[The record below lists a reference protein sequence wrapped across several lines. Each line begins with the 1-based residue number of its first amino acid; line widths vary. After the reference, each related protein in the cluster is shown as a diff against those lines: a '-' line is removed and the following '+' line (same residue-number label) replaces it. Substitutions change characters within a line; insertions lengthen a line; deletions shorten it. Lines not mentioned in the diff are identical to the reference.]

1 MEIDRELF
9 ERLCVFFARL
19 DLDLMKGGD
28 LYLSHDEVRDI
39 LLALSRENFLRPE
52 DVEKGN
58 IEKYGTDAVRPHTP
72 TYFVHDTKHT
82 GKTKDTG
89 LEYMENVPNDWP
101 PAPVI
106 SCTSSLTDIH
116 KLQEDEER
124 KKIEDFM
131 KFCDDVKSRPQYK
144 EGTLE
149 AELKFW
155 RDYYDKD

>member
-1 MEIDRELF
+1 MEIDKELF
-9 ERLCVFFARL
+9 DRLCIFFARL
-19 DLDLMKGGD
+19 DSDLTNGGD
-28 LYLSHDEVRDI
+28 VYLSPSEVRDI
-39 LLALSRENFLRPE
+39 LLELSRKCFLRPE

-58 IEKYGTDAVRPHTP
+58 VEKYGTDAVRPDP
-72 TYFVHDTKHT
+72 PYFVPDTKHT

-89 LEYMENVPNDWP
+89 LEYLENVPNDWP
-101 PAPVI
+101 PAPVT

-131 KFCDDVKSRPQYK
+131 KLCDDVKSRPQYK

-155 RDYYDKD
+155 RDYHDKT

>member
-1 MEIDRELF
+1 MNIDRELF

-19 DLDLMKGGD
+19 DLDLMKGRD

-58 IEKYGTDAVRPHTP
+58 IEKCRKYGTDAVKPHVP
-72 TYFVHDTKHT
+72 YFVPDTEHT

-89 LEYMENVPNDWP
+89 LEYLNNVPNDWP
-101 PAPVI
+101 PSPV
-106 SCTSSLTDIH
+106 TSSTDLH
-116 KLQEDEER
+116 KLHEDEER
-124 KKIEDFM
+124 KKIEEFM

-155 RDYYDKD
+155 RDYHDKN